1 MATIVGNDGQVT
13 LGSAGQ
19 AVVST
24 RNFSVD
30 MTSDTIETSTMGT
43 DVRTY
48 VKGMSSWSGSAD
60 IYFNTDDY
68 QANTIMTSTS
78 DAAIGT
84 AAVGVKFYLDQDAS
98 NDVVLYGNG
107 IVTGYSVSSSMDG
120 LVEATISFQGSGPIK
135 YQSSGALATNAV

>member
-1 MATIVGNDGQVT
+1 MATLVGNDGQVT
-13 LGSAGQ
+13 IAGQ

-30 MTSDTIETSTMGT
+30 MTSDTIETTTMGV

-68 QANTIMTSTS
+68 QANTIITSTS
-78 DAAIGT
+78 LAAIGST
-84 AAVGVKFYLDQDAS
+84 PVGVKFYLDQEAS

-107 IVTGYSVSSSMDG
+107 IITGYSVSSSMDG
-120 LVEATISFQGSGPIK
+120 LVEATISFQGSGRIK
-135 YQSSGALATNAV
+135 YQSTGDLALGAV

>member
-1 MATIVGNDGQVT
+1 MATLVGNDGQVT
-13 LGSAGQ
+13 IAGQ

-30 MTSDTIETSTMGT
+30 MTSDTIETSTMGQ

-60 IYFNTDDY
+60 IYFNTADY
-68 QANTIMTSTS
+68 QANTIITSTS
-78 DAAIGT
+78 LAEIGAAPI
-84 AAVGVKFYLDQDAS
+84 GVKFYIEQGAD
-98 NDVVLYGNG
+98 DVVLFGNG
-107 IVTGYSVSSSMDG
+107 IITGYSVSSSMDG

-135 YQSSGALATNAV
+135 YQQTGNLALNAD

>member
-1 MATIVGNDGQVT
+1 MATLVGNDGQVT
-13 LGSAGQ
+13 IAGQ

-30 MTSDTIETSTMGT
+30 MTSDTIETTTMGV

-68 QANTIMTSTS
+68 QANVIITSTS
-78 DAAIGT
+78 AAAIGS
-84 AAVGVKFYLDQDAS
+84 APIGVKFYLDQDAR

-107 IVTGYSVSSSMDG
+107 IITGYSVSSSMDG

-135 YQSSGALATNAV
+135 YQSTGDLALGAV

>member
-1 MATIVGNDGQVT
+1 MATIVGNDGQVVI
-13 LGSAGQ
+13 GGI

-30 MTSDTIETSTMGT
+30 MTSDTIETTAMGT

-68 QANTIMTSTS
+68 QANVIIPATSG
-78 DAAIGT
+78 AAVGAT
-84 AAVGVKFYLDQDAS
+84 PVGVKFYLDQDT
-98 NDVVLYGNG
+98 NDVALYGNG
-107 IVTGYSVSSSMDG
+107 IITGYSVSSSMDG
-120 LVEATISFQGSGPIK
+120 LVEATISFQGSGPVKFI
-135 YQSSGALATNAV
+135 SGAALGLTDN

>member
-1 MATIVGNDGQVT
+1 MATLVGNDGQVT
-13 LGSAGQ
+13 IAGQ

-30 MTSDTIETSTMGT
+30 MTSDTIETTTMGV

-60 IYFNTDDY
+60 IYFDTADY
-68 QANTIMTSTS
+68 NANTIITSTS
-78 DAAIGT
+78 LAAIGS
-84 AAVGVKFYLDQDAS
+84 APIGVKFYLDQDAAA
-98 NDVVLYGNG
+98 DVVLYGNG
-107 IVTGYSVSSSMDG
+107 IITGYSVSSSMDG

-135 YQSSGALATNAV
+135 YSQTGDFLAGNV

>member
-1 MATIVGNDGQVT
+1 MATLVGNDGQVT
-13 LGSAGQ
+13 IAGQ

-30 MTSDTIETSTMGT
+30 MTSDTIETTTMGV

-68 QANTIMTSTS
+68 QANTIITSTS
-78 DAAIGT
+78 LAAIGS
-84 AAVGVKFYLDQDAS
+84 APIGVKFYVDQEDT

-107 IVTGYSVSSSMDG
+107 IITGYSVSSSMDG

-135 YQSSGALATNAV
+135 YQQTGNFLAANV

>member
-1 MATIVGNDGQVT
+1 MATIVGNDGQVVI
-13 LGSAGQ
+13 GGI

-30 MTSDTIETSTMGT
+30 MTSDTIETTTMGT

-68 QANTIMTSTS
+68 NANVIIPATAN
-78 DAAIGT
+78 AAVGG
-84 AAVGVKFYLDQDAS
+84 AAVGVKFYLDQDT
-98 NDVVLYGNG
+98 NDVALYGNG
-107 IVTGYSVSSSMDG
+107 IITGYSVSSSMDG
-120 LVEATISFQGSGPIK
+120 LIEATISFQGSGPVK
-135 YQSSGALATNAV
+135 FLSGSSLGLTDI

>member
-1 MATIVGNDGQVT
+1 MATLVGNDGQVT
-13 LGSAGQ
+13 IAGQ

-30 MTSDTIETSTMGT
+30 MTSDTIETTTMGV

-78 DAAIGT
+78 AAAIGNN
-84 AAVGVKFYLDQDAS
+84 VIPNKRS
-98 NDVVLYGNG
+98 IRKVLYRRQSHGLPLLEQALRAAS
-107 IVTGYSVSSSMDG
+107 SVQCVPDQM
-120 LVEATISFQGSGPIK
+120 
-135 YQSSGALATNAV
+135 QSSR

>member
-1 MATIVGNDGQVT
+1 MATLVGNDGQVT
-13 LGSAGQ
+13 IAGQ

-30 MTSDTIETSTMGT
+30 MTSDTIETSTMGQ

-60 IYFNTDDY
+60 IYFNTTDFN
-68 QANTIMTSTS
+68 ANTIITSTS
-78 DAAIGT
+78 LAEVGG
-84 AAVGVKFYLDQDAS
+84 AAVGVKFYIEEGTD
-98 NDVVLYGNG
+98 DVVLYGNG
-107 IVTGYSVSSSMDG
+107 IITGYSVSSSMDG

-135 YQSSGALATNAV
+135 YQQSGNLALNAV

>member
-1 MATIVGNDGQVT
+1 MATLVGNDGQVT
-13 LGSAGQ
+13 IAGQ

-60 IYFNTDDY
+60 IYFDTSDTQSDFLL
-68 QANTIMTSTS
+68 AGSTSTVG
-78 DAAIGT
+78 GT
-84 AAVGVKFYLDQDAS
+84 PVAVKFYIDQDAS

-107 IVTGYSVSSSMDG
+107 IITGYSVSSSMDG

-135 YQSSGALATNAV
+135 YSQTTDVLAGNV

>member
-13 LGSAGQ
+13 IAGQ

-30 MTSDTIETSTMGT
+30 MTSDTIETTTMGV

-68 QANTIMTSTS
+68 QANTLITSTS
-78 DAAIGT
+78 LAAIGST
-84 AAVGVKFYLDQDAS
+84 PVGVKFYLDQEAS
-98 NDVVLYGNG
+98 KDVVLYGNG
-107 IVTGYSVSSSMDG
+107 IITGYSVSSSMDG

-135 YQSSGALATNAV
+135 YQSTGDLALGAV

>member
-1 MATIVGNDGQVT
+1 MATLVGNDGQVT
-13 LGSAGQ
+13 IAGQ

-60 IYFNTDDY
+60 IYFNTDDF
-68 QANTIMTSTS
+68 NSNVIITSTS
-78 DAAIGT
+78 AAAIGT
-84 AAVGVKFYLDQDAS
+84 APVAVKFYLDQDAS
-98 NDVVLYGNG
+98 SDVVLFGNG
-107 IVTGYSVSSSMDG
+107 IITGYSVSSSMDG

-135 YQSSGALATNAV
+135 YQSTGDLALGAV

>member
-1 MATIVGNDGQVT
+1 MATLVGNDGQVT
-13 LGSAGQ
+13 IAGQ

-30 MTSDTIETSTMGT
+30 MTSDTIETTTMGV

-68 QANTIMTSTS
+68 QANTIITSTS
-78 DAAIGT
+78 LAAIGST
-84 AAVGVKFYLDQDAS
+84 PVGVKFYLDQEAS

-107 IVTGYSVSSSMDG
+107 IITGYSVSSSLDG

-135 YQSSGALATNAV
+135 YQSTGDLALGAV

>member
-1 MATIVGNDGQVT
+1 MATLVGNDGQVT
-13 LGSAGQ
+13 IAGQ

-30 MTSDTIETSTMGT
+30 MTSDTIETSTMGV

-78 DAAIGT
+78 AAAIGT
-84 AAVGVKFYLDQDAS
+84 AAVGVKFYLDQDAT

-107 IVTGYSVSSSMDG
+107 IITGYSVSSSMDG

-135 YQSSGALATNAV
+135 YSQTGDVLAANV

>member
-1 MATIVGNDGQVT
+1 MATLVGNDGQVT
-13 LGSAGQ
+13 IAGT

-78 DAAIGT
+78 AAAIGT
-84 AAVGVKFYLDQDAS
+84 AAVGVKFYLDQDAT

-107 IVTGYSVSSSMDG
+107 IITGYSVSSAMDG

-135 YQSSGALATNAV
+135 YQSTGELAAGAV

>member
-13 LGSAGQ
+13 IAGQ

-30 MTSDTIETSTMGT
+30 MTSDTIETTTMGV

-68 QANTIMTSTS
+68 QANVIITSTS
-78 DAAIGT
+78 AALIGS
-84 AAVGVKFYLDQDAS
+84 APIGVKFYLDQEDAT
-98 NDVVLYGNG
+98 DVVLYGNG
-107 IVTGYSVSSSMDG
+107 IITGYSVSSSMDG
-120 LVEATISFQGSGPIK
+120 LIEATISFQGSGPIK
-135 YQSSGALATNAV
+135 YSQTTNVLAANV

>member
-13 LGSAGQ
+13 IAGQ

-30 MTSDTIETSTMGT
+30 MTSDTIETTTMGV

-78 DAAIGT
+78 IAAIGSSPI
-84 AAVGVKFYLDQDAS
+84 GVKFYVDQDTD
-98 NDVVLYGNG
+98 DVVLYGNG
-107 IVTGYSVSSSMDG
+107 IITGYSVSSSMDG

-135 YQSSGALATNAV
+135 YQQTGNLAAGAV

>member
-1 MATIVGNDGQVT
+1 MATLVGNDGQVT
-13 LGSAGQ
+13 IAGQ

-30 MTSDTIETSTMGT
+30 MTSDTIETTTMGV

-68 QANTIMTSTS
+68 QANTIITSTS
-78 DAAIGT
+78 LAAIGS
-84 AAVGVKFYLDQDAS
+84 APIGVKFYVDQEDT

-107 IVTGYSVSSSMDG
+107 IITGYSVSSSMDG

-135 YQSSGALATNAV
+135 YQQSGNLAAGAV